1 VRKLLF
7 GIWIAIVILG
17 NLRASLPAMLY
28 AACPRMYVAQC
39 VNRDRPQM
47 HCNGKCQRMRQIQTA
62 MGVQGPALHESAPPP
77 VENVW
82 YLDEL
87 FVSVPVHANRDPHR
101 PTAFDGSGMAAP
113 PDDPPPR
120 I

>member
-1 VRKLLF
+1 
-7 GIWIAIVILG
+7 WIALVVLG

-28 AACPRMYVAQC
+28 AACPRMYVAHC

-47 HCNGKCQRMRQIQTA
+47 HCNGKCQRMRQIQSA
-62 MGVQGPALHESAPPP
+62 MGVQGPALHESVPLP

-82 YLDEL
+82 YLDDVL
-87 FVSVPVHANRDPHR
+87 VPASAKASPNPRSL
-101 PTAFDGSGMAAP
+101 TALDGSGMAGD

-120 I
+120 SVVTKNV